1 MVRHHGGVRLLVV
14 VLMLGLG
21 PTAVSSKLPARPPRA
36 VTCHTTDDC
45 GFTHFD
51 DSCCFECP
59 ATVGSRKWVQSVE
72 KVCGARANK
81 GCRVPAC
88 GQANV
93 ELACVSGQCVR
104 R

>member
-1 MVRHHGGVRLLVV
+1 VRALVV
-14 VLMLGLG
+14 VLVLGLG
-21 PTAVSSKLPARPPRA
+21 PTAVSSSPPSRPPRA
-36 VTCHTTDDC
+36 LACRTTEDC

-51 DSCCFECP
+51 EASCFECP
-59 ATVGSRKWVQSVE
+59 ATVGSRKWVESVE
-72 KVCGARANK
+72 KVCSARADK

-93 ELACVSGQCVR
+93 RLACVSGQCVR